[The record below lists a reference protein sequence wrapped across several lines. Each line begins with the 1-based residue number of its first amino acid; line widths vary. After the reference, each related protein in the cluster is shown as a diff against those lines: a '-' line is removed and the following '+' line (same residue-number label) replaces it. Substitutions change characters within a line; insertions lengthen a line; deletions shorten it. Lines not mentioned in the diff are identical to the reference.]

1 MTSNEIIVL
10 ISIGLFA
17 GLVSGTL
24 GLGGGIVII
33 PALVFFLGLTQHQ
46 AQGTSL
52 AILLFPIGILGV
64 YNYYKAGFVNM
75 KYTLV
80 IVLAFIIGSYF
91 GSLLSINLPEKFLR
105 KIFGIGVFL
114 ISLRMIF
121 GK

>member
-1 MTSNEIIVL
+1 MSSNEIIIL

-33 PALVFFLGLTQHQ
+33 PSLVFFLGLTQHQ

-64 YNYYKAGFVNM
+64 YNYYKAGYVNF
-75 KYTLV
+75 KFTLV
-80 IVLAFIIGSYF
+80 IVLAFVIGSYF
-91 GSLLSINLPEKFLR
+91 GSLLSINLPDKILR
-105 KIFGIGVFL
+105 KVFGIGVFL
-114 ISLRMIF
+114 ISLKMIF
-121 GK
+121 GR

>member
-1 MTSNEIIVL
+1 MSSNEIIIL

-64 YNYYKAGFVNM
+64 YNYYKAGYVNM
-75 KYTLV
+75 KYTLF

-91 GSLLSINLPEKFLR
+91 GSLLSINLPDKILR
-105 KIFGIGVFL
+105 KVFGIGVFL
-114 ISLRMIF
+114 ISLKMIF
-121 GK
+121 GR